1 MSGSTSATPPL
12 PSRADGML
20 PVGEGHEIYWEES
33 GAADGVP
40 TLYLHGGPGG
50 RLTPGYRLRS
60 PADRAR
66 IIGLSQRGA
75 GASAPGAGAAG
86 PMDLSAHTTAHLVA
100 DLERLRAHLGIDGW
114 IVQGVS
120 WGSTLALAYAQ
131 AHPDRVL
138 GVVLFAV
145 TSTSRR
151 EVDWITEGVGALYP
165 EAWDTFARFAEDHAG
180 FDRRD
185 RSPQRL
191 RLVEA
196 YRRMLTGEEPA
207 PVDPAPVDPALA
219 DPALVGPALVD
230 AAARAWMSWED
241 AHIGIGGG
249 GPSTA
254 HAGEERAPVTE
265 YERGF
270 ARLVTHYW
278 GHDGFVAD
286 WAVPWGAEPGS
297 GLLGGMHR
305 LAGIPGVLIHGRR
318 DVSGPALT
326 AWELHRAWPGSE
338 LILVEEEGHGGPLMV
353 EHWGAAVS
361 RMVDAHRARPQ

>member
-1 MSGSTSATPPL
+1 MSRCALPPL
-12 PSRADGML
+12 PLTIAEGML
-20 PVGEGHEIYWEES
+20 EREDGSRIFWDEAGT
-33 GAADGVP
+33 ADGVP

-50 RLTPGYRLRS
+50 RLTPGHRRNV
-60 PADRAR
+60 PEDRAR
-66 IIGLSQRGA
+66 IIALSQRGSGRSTPSA
-75 GASAPGAGAAG
+75 GAPG
-86 PMDLSAHTTAHLVA
+86 PVDLSALTTAHLVA
-100 DLERLRAHLGIDGW
+100 DLEALREHLGVDAW

-131 AHPDRVL
+131 AHPERVL

-165 EAWDTFARFAEDHAG
+165 EAWDAFATFAEERAG
-180 FDRRD
+180 FDRCD

-196 YRRMLTGEEPA
+196 YRRMLVAE
-207 PVDPAPVDPALA
+207 DPH
-219 DPALVGPALVD
+219 LVD
-230 AAARAWMSWED
+230 AAVRAWTTWED
-241 AHIGIGGG
+241 THIAIGGG
-249 GPSTA
+249 GPS
-254 HAGEERAPVTE
+254 EPSAPLSDAPITE

-270 ARLVTHYW
+270 ARQVTHVW
-278 GHDGFVAD
+278 AHDGFVAD
-286 WAVPWGAEPGS
+286 WAVPFGAAPGS

-305 LAGIPGVLIHGRR
+305 LQGIPGVLIHGRR

-338 LILVEEEGHGGPLMV
+338 LIVVEEEGHGGPIMA
-353 EHWGAAVS
+353 EHWREAME
-361 RMVDAHRARPQ
+361 RLVDGAHRARPVVS

>member
-1 MSGSTSATPPL
+1 MSRSALPQPP
-12 PSRADGML
+12 PTAAEGML
-20 PVGEGHEIYWEES
+20 EREDGHRIFWDEA
-33 GAADGVP
+33 GASDGVP

-50 RLTPGYRLRS
+50 RLTPGHRRNA

-75 GASAPGAGAAG
+75 GRSTPSAGTPG
-86 PMDLSAHTTAHLVA
+86 PVDLSAQTTAHLVA
-100 DLERLRAHLGIDGW
+100 DLEALREHLGVEAW

-131 AHPDRVL
+131 AHPGRVL

-165 EAWDTFARFAEDHAG
+165 EAWDEFAGLAERLGG
-180 FDRRD
+180 FDRHD
-185 RSPQRL
+185 RTPERL

-196 YRRMLTGEEPA
+196 YRRMVTAED
-207 PVDPAPVDPALA
+207 PV
-219 DPALVGPALVD
+219 LVD
-230 AAARAWMSWED
+230 AAVRGWMRWED
-241 AHIGIGGG
+241 AHIAIGGG
-249 GPSTA
+249 GPAQPHSVPEA
-254 HAGEERAPVTE
+254 EPVDAQS
-265 YERGF
+265 RGF
-270 ARLVTHYW
+270 VRLATHYW
-278 GHDGFVAD
+278 AHDGFVAD
-286 WAVPWGAEPGS
+286 WAVPFGAAPGS

-305 LAGIPGVLIHGRR
+305 LRGIPGALIHGRR

-338 LILVEEEGHGGPLMV
+338 LIVVEEEGHGGPVMAGHWREAVARMV
-353 EHWGAAVS
+353 EGAASASPAV
-361 RMVDAHRARPQ
+361 P

>member
-1 MSGSTSATPPL
+1 
-12 PSRADGML
+12 ML

-151 EVDWITEGVGALYP
+151 EVDWITEEVGALYP
-165 EAWDTFARFAEDHAG
+165 EAWDAFARFAEVHGG

-196 YRRMLTGEEPA
+196 YRRMLTGEGPG
-207 PVDPAPVDPALA
+207 PG
-219 DPALVGPALVD
+219 GPALVD
-230 AAARAWMSWED
+230 AAARAWMTWED

-254 HAGEERAPVTE
+254 HAGAEEAPVSE
-265 YERGF
+265 HERGF
-270 ARLVTHYW
+270 ARLVAHFW
-278 GHDGFVAD
+278 AHDGFVAD
-286 WAVPWGAEPGS
+286 WAVPWGAAPGS

-326 AWELHRAWPGSE
+326 AWELHRRWPGSE
-338 LILVEEEGHGGPLMV
+338 LVVIEEEGHGGPLMV
-353 EHWGAAVS
+353 ERWRAAVA
-361 RMVDAHRARPQ
+361 RMVDASRPRPQ

>member
-1 MSGSTSATPPL
+1 MSDAAPPPL
-12 PSRADGML
+12 PTVTAEGLLHVGDG
-20 PVGEGHEIYWEES
+20 HRIFWEES
-33 GAADGVP
+33 GASDGVP
-40 TLYLHGGPGG
+40 VLHLHGGPGG
-50 RLTPGYRLRS
+50 RLGPGYRRS
-60 PADRAR
+60 GPADRAR
-66 IIGLSQRGA
+66 MIGLSQRGA
-75 GASAPGAGAAG
+75 GRSVPSAGAPGPVDLAAI
-86 PMDLSAHTTAHLVA
+86 TTAHLVS
-100 DLERLRAHLGIDGW
+100 DLERLRAHRGVEAW

-165 EAWDTFARFAEDHAG
+165 EAWDALAAVAEAHGG

-196 YRRMLTGEEPA
+196 FRRMLTGP
-207 PVDPAPVDPALA
+207 DPR
-219 DPALVGPALVD
+219 LVD
-230 AAARAWMSWED
+230 AAARAWTAWED
-241 AHIGIGGG
+241 AHLGIGGG
-249 GPSTA
+249 GPATA
-254 HAGEERAPVTE
+254 HAGTAGERVTEHERA
-265 YERGF
+265 F
-270 ARLVTHYW
+270 ARLVTHVW
-278 GHDGFVAD
+278 AHDGFVAD
-286 WAVPWGAEPGS
+286 WAVPWGAAPGS
-297 GLLGGMHR
+297 GLLGGMGR

-338 LILVEEEGHGGPLMV
+338 LIVVEEEGHGGPVMV
-353 EHWGAAVS
+353 EHRRAALT
-361 RMVDAHRARPQ
+361 RLVDAQRTARQ